1 MESAGIN
8 NEFWRSIDL
17 HPNYQ
22 ISNIGRIRKNRT
34 GKILK
39 CGVTSNGYHT
49 LNSAGANLL
58 IHRLVATE
66 FIENPDGKPFVDHID
81 GNPSNNCV
89 SNLRW
94 CSASENMMNR
104 QKRKTNGFSRYKGV
118 SFDMRGGKF
127 VANIKKNNRQYHLGY
142 FDNEKDAARA
152 YNRRADEIF
161 GEFARLNDISDDDAS
176 VNSENTIIV

>member
-1 MESAGIN
+1 MESAGII
-8 NEFWRSIDL
+8 NEIWRSVDL
-17 HPNYQ
+17 YPNYQ
-22 ISNIGRIRKNRT
+22 VSNIGRIRNTRT
-34 GKILK
+34 GKILRPK
-39 CGVTSNGYHT
+39 KIGHGYVRNYLSHRGVGKDEF
-49 LNSAGANLL
+49 

-66 FIENPDGKPFVDHID
+66 FIENPDDKPFVDHID

-104 QKRKTNGFSRYKGV
+104 QKRKTNGFSCYKGD

-127 VANIKKNNRQYHLGY
+127 VANIKKNNRQYHLGD

-152 YNRRADEIF
+152 YNRRDL
-161 GEFARLNDISDDDAS
+161 RR
-176 VNSENTIIV
+176 VC